1 MGRIV
6 EAIVN
11 EAHLPES
18 SARRETW
25 LTPQPDPGA
34 QGDAALRRFD
44 AARRIAIELISET
57 DLEMLLQMII
67 RHAIELLAADDGVF
81 FLHRSDVNLLEW
93 RISVNADL
101 SFEGIRLA
109 RGEGLAGR
117 AWDRGRILQV
127 TDYNNWE
134 GRSAAFAGRPNR
146 SVIAAPL
153 SWRNDFL
160 GVMTFSV
167 GAPRFFTDSEV
178 ELLGFFATQTAVAVH
193 NAKVNEE
200 NQRRV
205 RDLTVIHEATRALAR
220 LRSPGELALE
230 IIRILE
236 QMVAF
241 EYSAVLL
248 LDPDSNL
255 LLPFALSAQG
265 KDPVF
270 VEEDKRYVFSQ
281 GPQVGK
287 GITGWVALHGESV
300 RLDDVRTDPRYFAM
314 RDDIRSELCVP
325 LVSDGQ
331 VIGVINT
338 ETTRSYAYTPADQR
352 LLETVAGQFAIAIQN
367 SQLLERERHASQEL
381 RNLTAYLQTAL
392 EEERT
397 HISRLIH
404 DNFGQ
409 ALTALKFDLF
419 WLRQRLPGM
428 AEVEAKIAGM
438 SALIDQTIN
447 GVRRLSSQLRPGI
460 LDDLGLTA
468 ALEWQAEE
476 FALRTGVDT
485 QVVCDEDHPELA
497 RELATLFFRI
507 SQEALTNVARH
518 AQATTVRIHLYRTT
532 GEWVLEVQDNGIGM
546 DPAVA
551 SASRSLG
558 LLGMRERV
566 HPFDGSLTFI
576 SGPGQGTTVR
586 VRVPQAR
593 EKEPQ

>member
-1 MGRIV
+1 MDD
-6 EAIVN
+6 
-11 EAHLPES
+11 AHLLES
-18 SARRETW
+18 PARLASWLATQTQSET
-25 LTPQPDPGA
+25 QSDEVR
-34 QGDAALRRFD
+34 RRFD
-44 AARRIAIELISET
+44 VVRRIAIDLVSET
-57 DLEMLLQMII
+57 DLETLLQTII

-81 FLHRSDVNLLEW
+81 FLHRSEADLLEW
-93 RISVNADL
+93 RMSIDADH
-101 SFEGIRLA
+101 SFEGVRLA
-109 RGEGLAGR
+109 RGEGLAGK
-117 AWDRGRILQV
+117 AWDTGRIVQV
-127 TDYNNWE
+127 ADYNNWE
-134 GRSAAFAGRPNR
+134 GRSTAFAGRPNR

-167 GAPRFFTDSEV
+167 GSPRRFTDSEV
-178 ELLGFFATQTAVAVH
+178 ELLGFFAAQTSVAVH

-205 RDLTVIHEATRALAR
+205 RELTVIHEATQALAR

-236 QMVAF
+236 QVVAY

-248 LDPDSNL
+248 IDPDSNR
-255 LLPFALSAQG
+255 LLPFALSDQG

-270 VEEDKRYVFSQ
+270 VEEDKRYVISR
-281 GPQVGK
+281 GPEVGK
-287 GITGWVALHGESV
+287 GITGWVALHGESI
-300 RLDDVRTDPRYFAM
+300 RLGDVRTDPRYFAM

-331 VIGVINT
+331 VMGVINT
-338 ETTRSYAYTPADQR
+338 ETTRAHAYSLADQR

-367 SQLLERERHASQEL
+367 SQLIERERHAGQEL

-428 AEVEAKIAGM
+428 ADVEAKIAGM
-438 SALIDQTIN
+438 SNLIDQTIN

-476 FALRTGVDT
+476 FAQRTGVDAR
-485 QVVCDEDHPELA
+485 VVCDEDHPDLSP
-497 RELATLFFRI
+497 ELATLFFRI

-518 AQATTVRIHLYRTT
+518 AQATRVRIHLHQT
-532 GEWVLEVQDNGIGM
+532 GAEWVLEIKDNGIGM
-546 DPAVA
+546 DPAAA

-576 SGPGQGTTVR
+576 SAPGQGTNVR
-586 VRVPQAR
+586 VRIPLAR
-593 EKEPQ
+593 ERELQ